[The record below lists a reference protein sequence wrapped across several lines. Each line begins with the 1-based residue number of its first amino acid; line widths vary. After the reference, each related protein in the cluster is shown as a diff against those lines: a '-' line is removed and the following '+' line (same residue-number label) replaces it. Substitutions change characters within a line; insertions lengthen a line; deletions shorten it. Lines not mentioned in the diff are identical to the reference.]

1 MQAKDR
7 ALRRLRAIA
16 AIAVLASAACAEE
29 AASGKP
35 ERTGTPRPAQHAT
48 QASIDIVPLEPARS
62 ADAAVFSA
70 YLAQETARGGELP
83 LAIGGA
89 LGAGDAGNG
98 TYLVAVIDIADE
110 TGHPLHR
117 LVSEETLATGDIDER
132 ALRRFAAATASRI
145 TQWYAAWSPA
155 PSPTMA
161 ERRAANDSIVTAGIA
176 GPDKLAF
183 AISVGPAPGD
193 GAGALTR
200 ALDAQ
205 LKERAESTPWLDAQ
219 SFSIEGRIT
228 TSSRND
234 GRTDVS
240 IHWLVKSAEGARLGE
255 IHQKNA
261 LDAARI
267 ASRWGDVAETAARA
281 AADGVIAVLQPAP
294 DRIAAN
300 G

>member
-1 MQAKDR
+1 MQAKGR
-7 ALRRLRAIA
+7 ALRRLRAFA
-16 AIAVLASAACAEE
+16 AVAILASAACAED

-35 ERTGTPRPAQHAT
+35 ERTDTPQPAQQAT
-48 QASIDIVPLEPARS
+48 QAAIDIVPLEPARS
-62 ADAAVFSA
+62 ADAAIFST
-70 YLAQETARGGELP
+70 YLAQETARGGALP

-110 TGHPLHR
+110 AGRPLHR
-117 LVSEETLATGDIDER
+117 LVSEETLEAGDIDER
-132 ALRRFAAATASRI
+132 ALRRFAATTASRI
-145 TQWYAAWSPA
+145 AQWYAAWSPG

-161 ERRAANDSIVTAGIA
+161 ERRAANDSIATASIA
-176 GPDKLAF
+176 GPGKLAF

-193 GAGALTR
+193 GASALTR

-205 LKERAESTPWLDAQ
+205 LKERAASAPWLNAQ
-219 SFSIEGRIT
+219 RFSIEGRIV

-240 IHWLVKSAEGARLGE
+240 IHWLVKSAEGAKLGE

-267 ASRWGDVAETAARA
+267 SGRWGDVAETAARA
-281 AADGVIAVLQPAP
+281 AADGVVAVLQPAP
-294 DRIAAN
+294 ERIAAN

>member
-1 MQAKDR
+1 
-7 ALRRLRAIA
+7 
-16 AIAVLASAACAEE
+16 
-29 AASGKP
+29 
-35 ERTGTPRPAQHAT
+35 
-48 QASIDIVPLEPARS
+48 
-62 ADAAVFSA
+62 
-70 YLAQETARGGELP
+70 
-83 LAIGGA
+83 
-89 LGAGDAGNG
+89 
-98 TYLVAVIDIADE
+98 
-110 TGHPLHR
+110 
-117 LVSEETLATGDIDER
+117 
-132 ALRRFAAATASRI
+132 
-145 TQWYAAWSPA
+145 
-155 PSPTMA
+155 MA

-176 GPDKLAF
+176 VPDKLAF

-219 SFSIEGRIT
+219 NFSIEGRIT